1 MKTLELFTFFLC
13 MSSVLPLPQNF
24 DDIDISKDQPKDE
37 KEICV
42 YVIFKIFFLVAVVQ
56 FIHNLS
62 LKLVSFL
69 TLRVIR
75 ISNFSII

>member
-37 KEICV
+37 KV
-42 YVIFKIFFLVAVVQ
+42 TVIFKIFFLVAVVQ

>member
-37 KEICV
+37 KV
-42 YVIFKIFFLVAVVQ
+42 TVIFKIFF
-56 FIHNLS
+56 
-62 LKLVSFL
+62 
-69 TLRVIR
+69 
-75 ISNFSII
+75 